1 MVPFFS
7 FYVSTENKKF
17 GFVKITQPCT
27 LRSLLNELARLIPKL
42 GVKQASSF
50 DRDLIVVSLCV
61 LNEETFFRQMV
72 LLVFLA
78 VVI

>member
-1 MVPFFS
+1 M
-7 FYVSTENKKF
+7 
-17 GFVKITQPCT
+17 IT

-61 LNEETFFRQMV
+61 LNEETFFRRILMQTSQGV
-72 LLVFLA
+72 AGVPCRSYLSYSQVTQ
-78 VVI
+78 